1 MKPLTPAQRQ
11 FLKGVAH
18 NRQPVVMI
26 GNQGLTAAVLKEIER
41 GLDAHELI
49 KIKAASDEPHTRR
62 AWLEEI
68 CTASRPARVPRDPA
82 APRDGAVPPARRGHL
97 PHRADGPGGNPAVHR
112 APPQVCRLYRQAE
125 LRPGGVRGDPP

>member
-11 FLKGVAH
+11 FLKGLAH

-49 KIKAASDEPHTRR
+49 KIKAASDEPDTRR

-68 CTASRPARVPRDPA
+68 CTATGA
-82 APRDGAVPPARRGHL
+82 APVQQIGKVLVIYRAASKPVIVLPA
-97 PHRADGPGGNPAVHR
+97 
-112 APPQVCRLYRQAE
+112 
-125 LRPGGVRGDPP
+125 

>member
-11 FLKGVAH
+11 FLKGQAH

-49 KIKAASDEPHTRR
+49 KIKAASDEPDTRR

-68 CTASRPARVPRDPA
+68 CTATGA
-82 APRDGAVPPARRGHL
+82 APVQQIGKVLVIYRAASKPVIVLPA
-97 PHRADGPGGNPAVHR
+97 
-112 APPQVCRLYRQAE
+112 
-125 LRPGGVRGDPP
+125 